1 MPYVIEECYA
11 GNTKEVKRYYSSRY
25 HTKSDRGK
33 RVNPTPDAVKKE
45 NQRIAERNLRR
56 LINTNFK
63 GGDLLL
69 TLDFHKWQPI
79 DSQEM
84 QTIISGAIRKL
95 KALYRKEKNE
105 LRYIYVKEVGP
116 RGGRHIHMLVNRI
129 DYEILQEWWYDFG
142 AVHFQP
148 LDHTG
153 QYRRIAAYFIKYA
166 YTTEKTEGKLIGKRW
181 YSSLNLLK
189 PRIYKRIV
197 KTANEYRL
205 KVVVPPGWY
214 LDKET
219 LFEGVSDV
227 TGYDFFEYTLVK
239 NERGPNDS

>member
-11 GNTKEVKRYYSSRY
+11 GKTKEVKRYYSSRY
-25 HTKSDRGK
+25 HSKSERGK
-33 RVNPTPDAVKKE
+33 KVNDTPEAVKKE

-56 LINTNFK
+56 LINTNFQ

-69 TLDFHKWQPI
+69 TLDFHKWQPL
-79 DSQEM
+79 DSVEM
-84 QTIISGAIRKL
+84 QSMISGAIRKL
-95 KALYRKEKNE
+95 KIIYRKQGKE
-105 LRYIYVKEVGP
+105 LKYVYVKEVGP
-116 RGGRHIHMLVNRI
+116 RGGRHIHMIVNAI
-129 DYEILQEWWYDFG
+129 DYELLLDWWYEFG
-142 AVHFQP
+142 AVHFQA

-153 QYRRIAAYFIKYA
+153 QYRKIAAYFIKYA

-189 PRIYKRIV
+189 PRIRKKIV
-197 KTANEYRL
+197 KTAKEYRI

-219 LFEGVSDV
+219 YAEGVSEV

-239 NERGPNDS
+239 NERGPNES